1 MFDCG
6 LDPADLH
13 PLMMTLADDLDTELR
28 ALESALSTP
37 VTGGQALHRH
47 LHAFKGMAG
56 MFGAAPLLAR
66 ISAADDVCRR
76 DDLEQGLPLASALL
90 VELHGWLAEV
100 RAWLQRYS

>member
-6 LDPADLH
+6 LDPTDLH
-13 PLMMTLADDLDTELR
+13 PLMMTLAVDLDTELR
-28 ALESALSTP
+28 ALESALSSP
-37 VTGGQALHRH
+37 ALSGQVLHGH

-66 ISAADDVCRR
+66 IASADDACRQ
-76 DDLEQGLPLASALL
+76 DDLEHGLPLARALL
-90 VELHGWLAEV
+90 GDLHGWLVEV